1 MTFSLDFRKK
11 VLKIRAKD
19 GLSIEEVAIRFGV
32 GKASVMRWL
41 VDLEPKKKRNKP
53 ATKIDMEAL
62 KKDVE
67 ANPDSYQYERA
78 ARFNVSNTGIR
89 SALIRL
95 NLTYKKTWNHPKV
108 DEEKRRAFQKK
119 IASYQEEGRPLI
131 YFYPKCRPRSIISR
145 LACAYLWE
153 ICCRYGTKTLSN
165 FRLLIRIYIS

>member
-1 MTFSLDFRKK
+1 MTYSLDFRKK
-11 VLKIRAKD
+11 VLKIRAEE

-41 VDLEPKKKRNKP
+41 IDIEPKRKRNKP

-78 ARFNVSNTGIR
+78 SRFNVSKTGIR

-95 NLTYKKTWNHPKV
+95 KLTYKKNM
-108 DEEKRRAFQKK
+108 E
-119 IASYQEEGRPLI
+119 S
-131 YFYPKCRPRSIISR
+131 S
-145 LACAYLWE
+145 
-153 ICCRYGTKTLSN
+153 
-165 FRLLIRIYIS
+165 

>member
-1 MTFSLDFRKK
+1 MTYSLDFRKK
-11 VLKIRAKD
+11 VLKMRAEK

-41 VDLEPKKKRNKP
+41 IDIEPKKKRNKP

-78 ARFNVSNTGIR
+78 SRFNVSKTGIR

-95 NLTYKKTWNHPKV
+95 KLTYKKNL
-108 DEEKRRAFQKK
+108 E
-119 IASYQEEGRPLI
+119 S
-131 YFYPKCRPRSIISR
+131 S
-145 LACAYLWE
+145 
-153 ICCRYGTKTLSN
+153 
-165 FRLLIRIYIS
+165 

>member
-1 MTFSLDFRKK
+1 MTYSLDFRKK
-11 VLKIRAKD
+11 VLKIRAEE

-41 VDLEPKKKRNKP
+41 IDIEPKKKRNKP

-78 ARFNVSNTGIR
+78 SRFNVSKTGIR

-95 NLTYKKTWNHPKV
+95 KLTYKKNM
-108 DEEKRRAFQKK
+108 E
-119 IASYQEEGRPLI
+119 S
-131 YFYPKCRPRSIISR
+131 S
-145 LACAYLWE
+145 
-153 ICCRYGTKTLSN
+153 
-165 FRLLIRIYIS
+165 

>member
-1 MTFSLDFRKK
+1 MTYSLDFRKK
-11 VLKIRAKD
+11 VLKIRVEE

-41 VDLEPKKKRNKP
+41 IDIEPKKKRNKP

-78 ARFNVSNTGIR
+78 ARFNVSKTGIR

-95 NLTYKKTWNHPKV
+95 KLSYKKNM
-108 DEEKRRAFQKK
+108 E
-119 IASYQEEGRPLI
+119 S
-131 YFYPKCRPRSIISR
+131 S
-145 LACAYLWE
+145 
-153 ICCRYGTKTLSN
+153 
-165 FRLLIRIYIS
+165 

>member
-1 MTFSLDFRKK
+1 MTYSLDFRKK
-11 VLKIRAKD
+11 VLKIRVEE

-41 VDLEPKKKRNKP
+41 IDIEPKKKRNKP

-78 ARFNVSNTGIR
+78 ARFNVSKTGIR

-95 NLTYKKTWNHPKV
+95 KLTYKKNM
-108 DEEKRRAFQKK
+108 E
-119 IASYQEEGRPLI
+119 S
-131 YFYPKCRPRSIISR
+131 S
-145 LACAYLWE
+145 
-153 ICCRYGTKTLSN
+153 
-165 FRLLIRIYIS
+165 